1 VSLLEELLELLLLLL
16 ELVEELL
23 ELDELLLEELCV
35 LWYCSCSS
43 LRLVLHSELSDLPLF
58 WNLHTLTSILLPLI
72 PRPTASSG
80 EHPLSFVGAFKT

>member
-23 ELDELLLEELCV
+23 ELLELLEELCV
-35 LWYCSCSS
+35 FWYCSCSS

-72 PRPTASSG
+72 PRPTANSG